1 MANKVKVDHTA
12 ISDAVLNI
20 SKAID
25 TYNTLAQTGF
35 DTAISSLD
43 GMNSDYIDK
52 LQQVLDCLNPK
63 IKEEISDIKVLA
75 KVAMKAQKIFLLY
88 NLQIMLWYMEF
99 EL

>member
-63 IKEEISDIKVLA
+63 IKEEISDTMSAYIEKTEDIAETIKEIDEKLA
-75 KVAMKAQKIFLLY
+75 GTL
-88 NLQIMLWYMEF
+88 EG
-99 EL
+99 E